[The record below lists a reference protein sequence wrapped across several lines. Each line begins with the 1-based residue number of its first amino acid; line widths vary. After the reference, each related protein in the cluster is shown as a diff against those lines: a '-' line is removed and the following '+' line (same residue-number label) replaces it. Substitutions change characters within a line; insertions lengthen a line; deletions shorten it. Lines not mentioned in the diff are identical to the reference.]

1 MSRTFGLGRSAALFD
16 RARQLIPGGVGS
28 NDRALVHP
36 HPIFIER
43 GEGSRI
49 WDVDGNEYIDYL
61 LAYGPLVLGHANPQ
75 LAAAVAA
82 QMKRG
87 SVFGTPHKLEI
98 DVAEQLIE
106 LIPSFE
112 MVRFQQS
119 GTEAVLA
126 AMRLARAATGRPIIL
141 KFEGHYHGWSDQV
154 AISYAPTAAEAG
166 PADSP
171 RTVSMSQGQPP
182 GSYQDSIVIGWND
195 LDAAKS
201 AFASHGERI
210 AGVLTEAIACN
221 IGVIEPNPGYL
232 EGLRQLC
239 DEYGA
244 LLIFDE
250 VQTGF
255 RVHLRGAQGLLGV
268 TPDLTC
274 MGKALSGGL
283 AISAVGGRRDVME
296 LIADRRVFHAG
307 TYNANPLGLAAV
319 QAVVKVLSEPGV
331 FEQMARLSQILRKGL
346 AEVLQGIGGYIQ
358 GSTTVFGTGFGPGPV
373 SNMRE
378 AWRNDTDRT
387 MNLKKELRIRG
398 VYTKPTPRDIW
409 YMSTAHTETDIRQ
422 TLEIAAEAAAAI
434 ARADVRQSD

>member
-1 MSRTFGLGRSAALFD
+1 MSKTYGLDSSAALFN

-36 HPIFIER
+36 HPIFVER

-61 LAYGPLVLGHANPQ
+61 LAYGPLVLGHANPRWV
-75 LAAAVAA
+75 AAVAA

-87 SVFGTPHKLEI
+87 SVFGASHRLEI
-98 DVAEQLIE
+98 EAAEQLID
-106 LIPSFE
+106 LMPSYE

-126 AMRLARAATGRPIIL
+126 AMRLARAATGRPAIL

-154 AISYAPTAAEAG
+154 AISYAPSAAEAG
-166 PADSP
+166 PGDSP
-171 RTVSMSQGQPP
+171 ETVPMSQGQPP
-182 GSYQDSIVIGWND
+182 GSYQDTIVIGWND

-201 AFASHGERI
+201 VFAAHGERI

-221 IGVIEPNPGYL
+221 IGVIEPSPGYL
-232 EGLRQLC
+232 EGLRHLC

-283 AISAVGGRRDVME
+283 PISAVGGRRDVME

-319 QAVVKVLSEPGV
+319 LAVIHILSEPGV
-331 FEQMARLSQILRKGL
+331 FEQMARLSQLLRNGL
-346 AEVLQGIGGYIQ
+346 VEILQGIGGYVQ
-358 GSTTVFGTGFGPGPV
+358 GSTTVFGTGFGPGPI
-373 SNMRE
+373 SSMRE

-387 MNLKKELRIRG
+387 MALKKELRIRG

-409 YMSTAHTETDIRQ
+409 YMSTAHTEADVQQ
-422 TLEIAAEAAAAI
+422 TLEIAAEAAGAI
-434 ARADVRQSD
+434 ARTDVSRAG

>member
-1 MSRTFGLGRSAALFD
+1 VSRTFALNSSAALFG

-36 HPIFIER
+36 HPIFVER

-49 WDVDGNEYIDYL
+49 WDVDGNQYIDYL

-87 SVFGTPHKLEI
+87 SVFGAPHKLEI
-98 DVAEQLIE
+98 EAAEQLID

-126 AMRLARAATGRPIIL
+126 AMRLARAATGRPAIL

-154 AISYAPTAAEAG
+154 AISYAPNAAEAG
-166 PADSP
+166 PGDSP
-171 RTVSMSQGQPP
+171 QTVPMSQGQPP

-201 AFASHGERI
+201 VFAAHGERI
-210 AGVLTEAIACN
+210 AGVLTEAVACN

-232 EGLRQLC
+232 EGLRHLC

-283 AISAVGGRRDVME
+283 PISAVGGRRDVME
-296 LIADRRVFHAG
+296 LIADRKVFHAG

-319 QAVVKVLSEPGV
+319 SAVIQILSGPGV
-331 FEQMARLSQILRKGL
+331 FEQMARLSQLLRSGL
-346 AEVLQGIGGYIQ
+346 ADILQGIGGYVQ

-378 AWRNDTDRT
+378 AWRNDTDST
-387 MNLKKELRIRG
+387 MALKKELRIRG

-409 YMSTAHTETDIRQ
+409 YMSTAHTAADVQQ
-422 TLEIAAEAAAAI
+422 TLEIAAEAADAI
-434 ARADVRQSD
+434 ARADVSRAD